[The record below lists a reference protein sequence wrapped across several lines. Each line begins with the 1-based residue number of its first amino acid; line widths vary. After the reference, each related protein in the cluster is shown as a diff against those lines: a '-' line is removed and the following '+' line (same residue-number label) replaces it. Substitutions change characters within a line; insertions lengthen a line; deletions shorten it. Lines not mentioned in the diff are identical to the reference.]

1 MKQKYAIMLGDNENQ
16 VMIKEFAELDK
27 GIFSKIFS
35 AKFEREALQAAVKT
49 GKTALIESVRT
60 PSFFPVGLCAEK
72 IADALT
78 GFLQTDGSEPVEILF
93 DDFESLAR
101 EERGEVYSDDDSDSV
116 EIDEILDDEIDD
128 EGYIEDDDIK
138 SISNASTT
146 IRLADDEEGGGA
158 EDEEI

>member
-1 MKQKYAIMLGDNENQ
+1 MKQKYAIMLGENENQ

-35 AKFEREALQAAVKT
+35 AKYARETLQEAVKT
-49 GKTALIESVRT
+49 GRTALIETFRT

-78 GFLQTDGSEPVEILF
+78 DFLQTDGSEPVEILF
-93 DDFESLAR
+93 DDFESLER
-101 EERGEVYSDDDSDSV
+101 EERGEVYVDDDSDAV

-128 EGYIEDDDIK
+128 DGYLEDDDIK
-138 SISNASTT
+138 SISSASTT
-146 IRLADDEEGGGA
+146 IRLADEEEGGGA
-158 EDEEI
+158 EEEEA